1 MAEQLLENKTQ
12 CPNCLSIFV
21 ISDEQFQK
29 SHGKVRCGSCREPFK
44 AVLTKSTQSD
54 IYTSNKI
61 ETDDLAES
69 TSQRHNFEFD
79 DDFHSELSIVIDD
92 EDSIPDQN
100 NEEFDEP
107 KFVQTEFDLPIK
119 KNQNP
124 VPKIDRLKEI
134 TKASDDDELSKDDDF
149 INKLNPVRDKNW
161 FATLLL
167 GVFCLILL
175 CGLIYQLWHRQ
186 ALPWLD
192 DENLVNIIEPIAQP
206 IVGLL
211 SESLGVKLPI
221 RKDLKNLQLLSART
235 EAHPNRSSTILLR
248 VSLINHSEIS
258 QPYPWLELSLTDEN
272 GRLIARRSLTPDNYL
287 HNNQVD
293 GFIGAREL
301 RPVTIEF
308 LSFPKQAHGYEL
320 KILNN

>member
-1 MAEQLLENKTQ
+1 MEYKTQ

-21 ISDEQFQK
+21 ISDEQFEK

-44 AVLTKSTQSD
+44 AILTKGTQND

-61 ETDDLAES
+61 ETDDLVES
-69 TSQRHNFEFD
+69 ISQNHNFEFD

-92 EDSIPDQN
+92 EDSITEPTT
-100 NEEFDEP
+100 EAFDEP

-119 KNQNP
+119 KNQKP
-124 VPKIDRLKEI
+124 AAKIDRLKDI
-134 TKASDDDELSKDDDF
+134 SIASDNDEFSENTDF
-149 INKLNPVRDKNW
+149 LEKLNPARDKNW
-161 FATLLL
+161 FSSLLL
-167 GVFCLILL
+167 GAFCLILL

-192 DENLVNIIEPIAQP
+192 DQNLVNIIEPIAEP
-206 IVGLL
+206 IIGLL
-211 SESLGVKLPI
+211 SESLGVTLPI

-293 GFIGAREL
+293 AYIGAREL